1 MFRII
6 ALRLFTGCADHIA
19 RALHKDKTYFFY
31 HDYDDIYDYRDHWV
45 SIRKTT
51 WEPPVPRDFF
61 CIDDD
66 NQQPEI
72 SISAVVGKN
81 GDGKSS
87 LIEAIIRIVNNFA
100 VKAGFL
106 ENQDSLTMANQ
117 MHGVLFFEEDTY
129 LHEIRCYGDTIE
141 LDGDRVTGNKTD
153 LKDNR
158 ALFYTIVDNFSTY
171 AYNSKVFSKESGDED
186 CWINGVF
193 HKNDSYQTPIVLNP
207 MRTEGNFNIN
217 SELSL
222 CRQRLMSLYTDAQ
235 GFDNNRIIN
244 GYKEAV
250 GFAFS
255 LEKESKLYSETL
267 RKYFR
272 ERGVWASRSLQSY
285 YNNYE
290 YYLQRIEAGE
300 TINED
305 YYRDEDFLG
314 QKKFFNQFNA
324 DIIGRYKALFFKA
337 SSIHNDILDRYTTSI
352 EERPE
357 VKRYLEAFRPVAER
371 FVKNEQEK
379 GELLNAIDALHAYCG
394 DINGLELQ
402 RICLIISICEKW
414 SKNAFFKDSRLY
426 DKVFTILDELPEER
440 RSGLLYAAY
449 KTISIFSQY
458 KPYIDEIDTEARVF
472 MFFEYPMENEQDFY
486 NAIDKCF
493 DGLFVEGTR
502 QTEIKDGFET
512 LKLRQTINFLRHEEY
527 MMNRLGRAP
536 RSLDS
541 YHYSR
546 YIDFKSLTRKIT
558 QLRIEFKC
566 KPIELLPPP
575 IYEGDII
582 VQDYNK
588 AEKVLFPMEE
598 LSSGEL
604 QMLNSI
610 GTYTYHLRNLDY
622 QPTAE
627 GMIQY
632 KNVNLI
638 LEEVE
643 LYFHPDYQKQ
653 YVYRMLEQIRQV
665 RFTNIKAINIIIVTH
680 SPFVLS
686 DIPGNNILYLKTG
699 LSDTTVGINPFA
711 ANIGDTLK
719 NSFFLGNGFM
729 GEFAKRKIESLLLY
743 LVPEE
748 EARYVKE
755 RRQVANYHWSY
766 ERALTFIEQIGDPLV
781 RGALEGLL
789 RDRRERN

>member
-31 HDYDDIYDYRDHWV
+31 HDFDDIYDYRDHWV

-207 MRTEGNFNIN
+207 MRTEGNFSVNR
-217 SELSL
+217 ELSL
-222 CRQRLMSLYTDAQ
+222 CRQRLMSLYADIE
-235 GFDNNRIIN
+235 GFEDSRRIN
-244 GYKEAV
+244 GNKYAV
-250 GFAFS
+250 GFAFC
-255 LEKESKLYSETL
+255 LEKESKLYSVTL
-267 RKYFR
+267 RKYFS
-272 ERGVWASRSLQSY
+272 ELNVWASRCLQY
-285 YNNYE
+285 YYGNYE
-290 YYLQRIEAGE
+290 RYLQRIDNGE
-300 TINED
+300 NVPDD
-305 YYRDEDFLG
+305 YYSDEDFLG
-314 QKKFFNQFNA
+314 QKKFFSLFDA
-324 DIIGRYKALFFKA
+324 ERICRYKALFFKA
-337 SSIHNDILDRYTTSI
+337 SSIHNDIVRSSNTSI

-371 FVKNEQEK
+371 YITDGKE
-379 GELLNAIDALHAYCG
+379 ELLRAIDTLLSCCG

-402 RICLIISICEKW
+402 RVCLIIAICERW
-414 SKNAFFKDSRLY
+414 SNNALFRDDKLY
-426 DKVFTILDELPEER
+426 EKVFTNLDELPEER
-440 RSGLLYAAY
+440 RRGLLYIVY
-449 KTISIFSQY
+449 KAISIFSQY
-458 KPYIDEIDTEARVF
+458 KPYIDEIDTEARAF
-472 MFFEYPMENEQDFY
+472 MFFEYPLENNQDFY
-486 NAIDKCF
+486 NAINKCF
-493 DGLFVEGTR
+493 NALFVKDTGN
-502 QTEIKDGFET
+502 TEIKDSFET

-527 MMNRLGRAP
+527 KLDHFDMAPKSLG
-536 RSLDS
+536 S
-541 YHYSR
+541 YDYSR
-546 YIDFKSLTRKIT
+546 YISFDSLAQKISRLKT
-558 QLRIEFKC
+558 CFNSN
-566 KPIELLPPP
+566 PIALLPPP

-582 VQDYNK
+582 VRDLDK
-588 AEKVLFPMEE
+588 REKVMFPMAE

-622 QPTAE
+622 PPSAE

-632 KNVNLI
+632 KYVNLI

-653 YVYRMLEQIRQV
+653 YIYRMLEQIRQI

-686 DIPGNNILYLKTG
+686 DIPGNNILYLNKG
-699 LSDTTVGINPFA
+699 LPDTSSGLNPFA

-719 NSFFLGNGFM
+719 NSFFLENGFM
-729 GEFAKRKIESLLLY
+729 GEFAIRKIESLLRY

-748 EARYVKE
+748 EARYDRE

-789 RDRRERN
+789 RDRREHN